1 MRTIEAD
8 ERAVRATLALIAT
21 VTSDDLSRPTPCSE
35 WDLGALLSH
44 MTAQHRGFAAA
55 ATGRGAD
62 PSVWQVHPFTSSA
75 YASAAEQV
83 ITAFAGAPGVPFVL
97 PEVAGGRPVP
107 ASTAI
112 GFHLV
117 DYVVHGWDVARS
129 LGVPF
134 ELPAEVVAEALP
146 VARAV
151 PGGSSRLAPGAAF
164 APARSLPH
172 HSDPLT
178 EIISRLG
185 RSAQWTV
192 AENVG
197 GGR

>member
-1 MRTIEAD
+1 
-8 ERAVRATLALIAT
+8 
-21 VTSDDLSRPTPCSE
+21 
-35 WDLGALLSH
+35 

-83 ITAFAGAPGVPFVL
+83 ITAFAGELGAPFVL
-97 PEVAGGRPVP
+97 PEVAGDRPIP
-107 ASTAI
+107 ASVAI

-129 LGVPF
+129 LGVAF
-134 ELPAEVVAEALP
+134 ELPPEVVAEALP

-164 APARSLPH
+164 APARSFSCPG
-172 HSDPLT
+172 DPLT
-178 EIISRLG
+178 EIVSRLG
-185 RSAQWTV
+185 RSPKWTV